1 MPPTKQR
8 KDAALP
14 QENMI
19 INGIK
24 IHTMT
29 AEYGIIPNGY
39 VKVEN
44 GKIAAVGE
52 GERTDDDTVLYE
64 SGWLFPGFI
73 DGHTHIGIA
82 EDSLGFEGDDINE
95 TGDPTTPQLR
105 AMDGINP
112 FDRAFREALE
122 AGVTTAAV
130 APGSANPIGG
140 RICVLKT
147 DGRVVDQ
154 MLVREPAAM
163 KFALGENPK
172 TVYHGKNQSPE
183 TRMSTAS
190 MIREALI
197 KAGEYKEQYDKYK
210 ASLLSG
216 NAEDEEDKP
225 EYDAKSDALMSL
237 LSGETEAHFHAHRA
251 DDICTAIRIAKEFGL
266 CTRLV
271 HCTEGHLIADY
282 LGEFCRETGA
292 GVFLGPYLSDRS
304 KPELSNMTFDN
315 PGILSAAGV
324 PVAIT
329 TDHPVTPLKYLP
341 MCASLSVKCGM
352 DREEA
357 YRALTVTPARLLGI
371 DGRVGAI
378 KPGLDGDMV
387 LFDGDP
393 LEMFTRVKRVFVNG
407 TERFVR

>member
-1 MPPTKQR
+1 
-8 KDAALP
+8 
-14 QENMI
+14 MI
-19 INGIK
+19 INGLKIFTMTDEYGVIENGYIK
-24 IHTMT
+24 I
-29 AEYGIIPNGY
+29 E
-39 VKVEN
+39 E
-44 GKIAAVGE
+44 GKITALGE

-95 TGDPTTPQLR
+95 TGEPVTPQLR
-105 AMDGINP
+105 SLDGINP
-112 FDRAFREALE
+112 FDRAFSEACA
-122 AGVTTAAV
+122 AGVTCVAV

-140 RICVLKT
+140 QICVIKT
-147 DGRVVDQ
+147 DGRIIDR

-197 KAGEYKEQYDKYK
+197 KANEYKEQYDKYRK
-210 ASLLSG
+210 SLEKG
-216 NAEDEEDKP
+216 NEEEEEDKP
-225 EYDAKSDALMSL
+225 EYDGKNDALMRVL
-237 LSGETEAHFHAHRA
+237 RGETEAHFHAHRA
-251 DDICTAIRIAKEFGL
+251 DDICTAIRISREFGL
-266 CTRLV
+266 HARLV

-282 LGEFCRETGA
+282 IAEFCRDTGA
-292 GVFLGPYLSDRS
+292 GVFCGPYLSDRS

-315 PGILSAAGV
+315 PGILSRAGV
-324 PVAIT
+324 PVGIT

-341 MCASLSVKCGM
+341 MCAALSVKSGM
-352 DREEA
+352 AKEEA
-357 YRALTVTPARLLGI
+357 YRALTVNPARLLGV
-371 DGRVGAI
+371 DDSVGSI
-378 KPGLDGDMV
+378 KPGLDADVV

-393 LEMFTRVKRVFVNG
+393 LEMFTKVKRVYING
-407 TERFVR
+407 IERIK